1 MNSWRLLESVWLVF
15 YVVVI
20 ALFFYALTGCATPPA
35 CIKPIVSI
43 ERPLLP
49 EVQASE
55 LEPISADVYS
65 RLLLR
70 DRLLHEYAEML
81 EVIVRETAEVTP

>member
-1 MNSWRLLESVWLVF
+1 MNPYKLIEGVWMLIVIGILALVAL
-15 YVVVI
+15 VV
-20 ALFFYALTGCATPPA
+20 TGCATPPQ
-35 CIKPIVSI
+35 CIKPIVTI

-49 EVQASE
+49 EVKAAE
-55 LEPISADVYS
+55 LEAISADAYS

-70 DRLLHEYAEML
+70 DRLMHEYAETL